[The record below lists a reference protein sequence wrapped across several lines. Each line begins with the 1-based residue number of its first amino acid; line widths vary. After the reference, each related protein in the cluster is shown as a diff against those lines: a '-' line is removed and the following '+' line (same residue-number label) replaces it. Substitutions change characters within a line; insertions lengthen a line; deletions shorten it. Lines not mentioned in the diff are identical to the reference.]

1 MLFNSIDFLFFLPI
15 VLLVYYFL
23 STRMQNAW
31 LLMASYVFYG
41 WWDWRFLGLILIST
55 VVDFIVGGRIAAS
68 ESTTVRKR
76 LLIIS
81 LVTNLGIL
89 ATFKYYGFFVQS
101 FVGLMEAV
109 GLQAHVSTLQIILPV
124 GISFYT
130 FQTMSYSFDIYR
142 RRIGPTRN
150 FLNFALFVAYFP
162 QLVAG
167 PIERAHHLLP
177 KLEAVRRINW
187 LDIAVGFELILLGFF
202 KKVAVAD
209 TLGPI
214 VESRFA
220 NPTMSS
226 GLDLLLTTYLFA
238 FQIYGDFSGYSDIA
252 RGTSRLFGVDLMR
265 NFNQPYL
272 SQSIT
277 EFWRRWHIS
286 LSTWLRDYLYI
297 PLGGNQK
304 GPRRTYINLLTTM
317 LLGGLWHGANWTFV
331 VWGGLHGIYL
341 AIHKYL
347 LGSERVKQKPA
358 PLKSLLSLVKV
369 IVTFQLVCLAWI
381 FFRAADLASALE
393 IVRHILT
400 WDPGSPEMPALDVGQ
415 RIMLLIGAL
424 VAVDY
429 LQAKRGDH
437 AFMVSW
443 HWVPRALGYAALI
456 LLTLTLGN
464 LIDEVP
470 FIYFQF

>member
-1 MLFNSIDFLFFLPI
+1 MLFNSLEFLIFFPV
-15 VLLVYYFL
+15 VLAIYYLL
-23 STRMQNAW
+23 SSRAQNAW
-31 LLMASYVFYG
+31 LLIASYVFYG

-55 VVDFIVGGRIAAS
+55 VVDYFVGLRMASREDAAG
-68 ESTTVRKR
+68 RKR
-76 LLIIS
+76 LLLIS
-81 LVTNLGIL
+81 IFTNLGIL
-89 ATFKYYGFFVQS
+89 GLFKYYGFFVQS
-101 FVGLMEAV
+101 AVAVLESVGI
-109 GLQAHVSTLQIILPV
+109 QAHVTTLQIILPV

-142 RRIGPTRN
+142 KRIEPTHN

-177 KLEAVRRINW
+177 KLEAVRRIKW
-187 LDIAVGFELILLGFF
+187 LDLAVGFELILLGLF

-214 VESRFA
+214 VDARFA
-220 NPTMSS
+220 DPSLSS
-226 GLDLLLTTYLFA
+226 GADLLITTYLFA

-252 RGTSRLFGVDLMR
+252 RGVSRFFGVDLIR

-286 LSTWLRDYLYI
+286 LSNWLRDYLYI
-297 PLGGNQK
+297 PLGGNRK
-304 GPRRTYINLLTTM
+304 GTRRTYANLMTTM

-331 VWGGLHGIYL
+331 IWGGLHGLYL
-341 AIHKYL
+341 AVHKAL
-347 LGSERVKQKPA
+347 LRGRRVVGAETPRFGVMFVVRV
-358 PLKSLLSLVKV
+358 L
-369 IVTFQLVCLAWI
+369 VTFNLVCLTWV
-381 FFRAADLASALE
+381 FFRAADFATAID
-393 IVRHILT
+393 IVMRILS
-400 WDPGSPEMPALDVGQ
+400 WEARSPDMEGIVIGERIGLLVGTMILLDW
-415 RIMLLIGAL
+415 
-424 VAVDY
+424 
-429 LQAKRGDH
+429 LQARRGDH
-437 AFMVSW
+437 AVMVRW

-456 LLTLTLGN
+456 LLTLTIGN
-464 LIDEVP
+464 LTDEVP

>member
-1 MLFNSIDFLFFLPI
+1 VLFNSIEFLFFLPA
-15 VLLVYYFL
+15 VLAVYYVL
-23 STRMQNAW
+23 STRAQNAW
-31 LLMASYVFYG
+31 LLVASYVFYG
-41 WWDWRFLGLILIST
+41 WWDWRFLGLILLST
-55 VVDFIVGGRIAAS
+55 VVDYFIGQRIAAADE
-68 ESTTVRKR
+68 ESTKKR
-76 LLIIS
+76 LLAVSIT
-81 LVTNLGIL
+81 TNLGIL
-89 ATFKYYGFFVQS
+89 GVFKYYGFFVQS
-101 FVGLMEAV
+101 FVGVLEAMGV
-109 GLQAHVSTLQIILPV
+109 QAHVTTLQIVLPV

-142 RRIGPTRN
+142 GRIQPTRN

-177 KLEAVRRINW
+177 KLEAVRRIKW
-187 LDIAVGFELILLGFF
+187 LDIAVGFELIVIGLF

-214 VESRFA
+214 VDARFA
-220 NPTMSS
+220 DPSLSS
-226 GLDLLLTTYLFA
+226 GADLLITTYLFA

-252 RGTSRLFGVDLMR
+252 RGVSRFFGVDLMR

-297 PLGGNQK
+297 PLGGNRE
-304 GPRRTYINLLTTM
+304 GSFRTYQNLMTTM

-331 VWGGLHGIYL
+331 VWGGLHGLYL
-341 AIHKYL
+341 AVHKVL
-347 LGSERVKQKPA
+347 LRGHRPDIDNTPRLGVA
-358 PLKSLLSLVKV
+358 PLIRI
-369 IVTFQLVCLAWI
+369 IVTFNLVCLTWI
-381 FFRAADLASALE
+381 FFRAADLATALE
-393 IVRHILT
+393 ILGRIVF
-400 WDPGSPEMPALDVGQ
+400 WEGGSSQLESIKIGERIIVLVGTMVMLDW
-415 RIMLLIGAL
+415 
-424 VAVDY
+424 
-429 LQAKRGDH
+429 LQARRGDH
-437 AFMVSW
+437 AIMLRW
-443 HWVPRALGYAALI
+443 HWIPRATGYAALL

-464 LIDEVP
+464 LTDEVP

>member
-1 MLFNSIDFLFFLPI
+1 MLFNSLDFLIFLPI
-15 VLLVYYFL
+15 VLAVYYVL
-23 STRMQNAW
+23 STRAQNSW
-31 LLMASYVFYG
+31 LLIASYVFYG
-41 WWDWRFLGLILIST
+41 WWDWRFLGLIMLST
-55 VVDFIVGGRIAAS
+55 VVDYFVGQRIHSSNDAGA
-68 ESTTVRKR
+68 RKR
-76 LLIIS
+76 LLTIS
-81 LVTNLGIL
+81 IVTNLGIL
-89 ATFKYYGFFVQS
+89 GLFKYFGFFVQS
-101 FVGLMEAV
+101 FVGVLEAM
-109 GLQAHVSTLQIILPV
+109 GLQAHVTTLQIILPV

-142 RRIGPTRN
+142 RRIEPTRN

-177 KLEAVRRINW
+177 KLEAARRIRW
-187 LDIAVGFELILLGFF
+187 LDIAVGFELLLIGFF

-214 VESRFA
+214 VDSRFA
-220 NPTMSS
+220 DPSLSS
-226 GLDLLLTTYLFA
+226 GGDLLITTYLFA
-238 FQIYGDFSGYSDIA
+238 FQIYGDFSGYTDIA
-252 RGTSRLFGVDLMR
+252 RGVSRFFGVDLMR

-297 PLGGNQK
+297 PLGGNRK
-304 GPRRTYINLLTTM
+304 GPRRTYVNLLTTM

-331 VWGGLHGIYL
+331 IWGGLHGFYL
-341 AIHKYL
+341 AAHKAMLGGQRVAASEIPRFGLKYL
-347 LGSERVKQKPA
+347 LRV
-358 PLKSLLSLVKV
+358 V
-369 IVTFQLVCLAWI
+369 VTFHLVCLAWV
-381 FFRAADLASALE
+381 FFRAGDLATAVE
-393 IVRHILT
+393 ILTRILT
-400 WDPGSPEMPALDVGQ
+400 WEGRPADMDGVGIGERITLLVGLMVLLDW
-415 RIMLLIGAL
+415 
-424 VAVDY
+424 

-437 AFMVSW
+437 ALMVRW
-443 HWVPRALGYAALI
+443 HWAPRAVGYAALI
-456 LLTLTLGN
+456 LTTLTLGN

>member
-1 MLFNSIDFLFFLPI
+1 MLA
-15 VLLVYYFL
+15 VYYVL
-23 STRMQNAW
+23 STRAQNAW
-31 LLMASYVFYG
+31 LLVASYVFYG
-41 WWDWRFLGLILIST
+41 WWDWRFLGLILLST
-55 VVDFIVGGRIAAS
+55 VVDYFIGQRIAAADE
-68 ESTTVRKR
+68 ESTKKR
-76 LLIIS
+76 LLAVSIT
-81 LVTNLGIL
+81 TNLGIL
-89 ATFKYYGFFVQS
+89 GVFKYYGFFVQS
-101 FVGLMEAV
+101 FVGVLEAMGV
-109 GLQAHVSTLQIILPV
+109 QAHVTTLQIVLPV

-142 RRIGPTRN
+142 GRIQPTRN

-177 KLEAVRRINW
+177 KLEAVRRIKW
-187 LDIAVGFELILLGFF
+187 LDIAVGFELIVIGLF

-214 VESRFA
+214 VDARFA
-220 NPTMSS
+220 DPSLSS
-226 GLDLLLTTYLFA
+226 GADLLITTYLFA

-252 RGTSRLFGVDLMR
+252 RGVSRFFGVDLMR

-297 PLGGNQK
+297 PLGGNRE
-304 GPRRTYINLLTTM
+304 GSFRTYQNLMTTM

-331 VWGGLHGIYL
+331 VWGGLHGLYL
-341 AIHKYL
+341 AVHKVL
-347 LGSERVKQKPA
+347 LRGHRPDIDNTPRLGVA
-358 PLKSLLSLVKV
+358 PLIRI
-369 IVTFQLVCLAWI
+369 IVTFNLVCLTWI
-381 FFRAADLASALE
+381 FFRAADLATALE
-393 IVRHILT
+393 ILGRIVF
-400 WDPGSPEMPALDVGQ
+400 WEGGSSQLESIKIGERIIVLVGTMVMLDW
-415 RIMLLIGAL
+415 
-424 VAVDY
+424 
-429 LQAKRGDH
+429 LQARRGDH
-437 AFMVSW
+437 AIMLRW
-443 HWVPRALGYAALI
+443 HWIPRSIGYAALL

-464 LIDEVP
+464 LTDEVP

>member
-1 MLFNSIDFLFFLPI
+1 MLFNSIDFLFFFPV
-15 VLLVYYFL
+15 VLIVYYFL
-23 STRMQNAW
+23 STRMQNVW
-31 LLMASYVFYG
+31 LLAASYVFYG

-68 ESTTVRKR
+68 ETPKARKR
-76 LLIIS
+76 LLIVS

-89 ATFKYYGFFVQS
+89 GIFKYYGFFVQS
-101 FVGLMEAV
+101 FVVLLEAV
-109 GLQAHVSTLQIILPV
+109 GLQAHVTTLQIVLPV

-142 RRIGPTRN
+142 GRIKPTRN
-150 FLNFALFVAYFP
+150 LLNFALFVAYFP

-187 LDIAVGFELILLGFF
+187 LDIAVGFELILIGFF

-214 VESRFA
+214 VDARFA
-220 NPTMSS
+220 DPAMSS
-226 GLDLLLTTYLFA
+226 ALDLIITTYLFA

-286 LSTWLRDYLYI
+286 LSTWLRDYLYV
-297 PLGGNQK
+297 PLGGNRK

-331 VWGGLHGIYL
+331 VWGGLHGAYL
-341 AIHKYL
+341 AAHKYL
-347 LGSERVKQKPA
+347 LGTKRIKQDSRP
-358 PLKSLLSLVKV
+358 PLSLRSLVKV
-369 IVTFQLVCLAWI
+369 FVTFQLVCLTWI
-381 FFRAADLASALE
+381 FFRAADLDSAML
-393 IVRHILT
+393 IVNHILT
-400 WDPGSPEMPALDVGQ
+400 WNAGSPQMEALEVGQ

-424 VAVDY
+424 ITVDY
-429 LQAKRGDH
+429 LQARSGHH
-437 AFMVSW
+437 AFMVGW
-443 HWVPRALGYAALI
+443 HWVPRAFGYAALI

>member
-1 MLFNSIDFLFFLPI
+1 MLFNSIEFLFFLPA
-15 VLLVYYFL
+15 VLAVYYVL
-23 STRMQNAW
+23 STRAQNAW
-31 LLMASYVFYG
+31 LLVASYVFYG
-41 WWDWRFLGLILIST
+41 WWDWRFLGLILLST
-55 VVDFIVGGRIAAS
+55 IVDFFIGQRIAATDE
-68 ESTTVRKR
+68 ESAKKR
-76 LLIIS
+76 LLAVSIT
-81 LVTNLGIL
+81 TNLGIL
-89 ATFKYYGFFVQS
+89 GVFKYYGFFVQS
-101 FVGLMEAV
+101 FVGVLEAMGV
-109 GLQAHVSTLQIILPV
+109 QAHVTTLQIILPV

-142 RRIGPTRN
+142 GRIQPTRN

-177 KLEAVRRINW
+177 KLEAVRRIKW
-187 LDIAVGFELILLGFF
+187 LDIAVGFELIVIGLF

-214 VESRFA
+214 VDARFA
-220 NPTMSS
+220 DPSLS
-226 GLDLLLTTYLFA
+226 IGADLLITTYLFA

-252 RGTSRLFGVDLMR
+252 RGVSRFFGVDLMR

-297 PLGGNQK
+297 PLGGNRE
-304 GPRRTYINLLTTM
+304 GSFRTYQNLMTTM

-331 VWGGLHGIYL
+331 VWGGLHGLYL
-341 AIHKYL
+341 AVHKVL
-347 LGSERVKQKPA
+347 LRGHRPDIDNTPRLGIA
-358 PLKSLLSLVKV
+358 PLIRI
-369 IVTFQLVCLAWI
+369 IVTFNLVCLTWI
-381 FFRAADLASALE
+381 FFRAADLATALE
-393 IVRHILT
+393 ILGRIVF
-400 WDPGSPEMPALDVGQ
+400 WEGGSSQLEAINIGERIIVLVGTMVLLDW
-415 RIMLLIGAL
+415 
-424 VAVDY
+424 
-429 LQAKRGDH
+429 LQARRGDH
-437 AFMVSW
+437 AIMVRW
-443 HWVPRALGYAALI
+443 HWIPRAIGYAALL

-464 LIDEVP
+464 LTDEVP

>member
-1 MLFNSIDFLFFLPI
+1 MLFNSIDFFFFFPV

-31 LLMASYVFYG
+31 LLVASYVFYG

-55 VVDFIVGGRIAAS
+55 VVDYFVGGRIAKSKRPTA
-68 ESTTVRKR
+68 RKR
-76 LLIIS
+76 LLIAS
-81 LVTNLGIL
+81 LATNLGIL
-89 ATFKYYGFFVQS
+89 GIFKYYGFFVQS
-101 FVGLMEAV
+101 FVGLLEAV
-109 GLQAHVSTLQIILPV
+109 GLQAHVTTLQIVLPV

-142 RRIGPTRN
+142 GRIEPTRN

-177 KLEAVRRINW
+177 KLEAVRRIKW
-187 LDIAVGFELILLGFF
+187 LDIAVGFELILIGFF

-214 VESRFA
+214 VDSRFA
-220 NPTMSS
+220 DPAMSS
-226 GLDLLLTTYLFA
+226 GLDLVVTTYLFA

-297 PLGGNQK
+297 PLGGNRK

-331 VWGGLHGIYL
+331 VWGGLHGMYL
-341 AIHKYL
+341 AVHKVV
-347 LGSERVKQKPA
+347 LGTRPVKQDSA
-358 PLKSLLSLVKV
+358 PSLGFRSLFKV
-369 IVTFQLVCLAWI
+369 FVTFQLVCLTWI
-381 FFRAADLASALE
+381 FFRAADLDSAIE
-393 IVRHILT
+393 ILTRILT
-400 WDPGSPEMPALDVGQ
+400 WEAGSPDMPALDVGQ

-424 VAVDY
+424 IAVDY
-429 LQAKRGDH
+429 LQAKSGHH
-437 AFMVSW
+437 AFMVGW
-443 HWVPRALGYAALI
+443 HWVPRALGYATLI

-464 LIDEVP
+464 MIDEVP